1 LGTVISHFL
10 KATGLHPRQA
20 QRYMLLAR
28 ELPKLPTAKATRV
41 SQLSLR
47 DAVGE
52 LSRLSGR
59 AAKLPA
65 PALDRAL
72 GDARR
77 ETLKQALTKA
87 ANAARG
93 LITMIPSPVPG
104 PPRRD
109 VELLAELLLRTVRTC
124 AGGMP
129 ELTRADALDA
139 LARVSR
145 SVRDEGPHAP
155 AEHDA

>member
-1 LGTVISHFL
+1 
-10 KATGLHPRQA
+10 
-20 QRYMLLAR
+20 M
-28 ELPKLPTAKATRV
+28 

-52 LSRLSGR
+52 LSRLSSR
-59 AAKLPA
+59 AAKLSKPD
-65 PALDRAL
+65 LDRAL
-72 GDARR
+72 GDVRR
-77 ETLKQALTKA
+77 KSLKQAVAKA

-93 LITMIPSPVPG
+93 LITMVPSPVPG
-104 PPRRD
+104 PPWRD

-124 AGGMP
+124 PAAMP

-139 LARVSR
+139 LARVS
-145 SVRDEGPHAP
+145 SSIRDKGPHAP